1 MFNRSGKLDIAIS
14 VLPVILLEPV
24 AIEKMKAYVTLCDKE
39 IGWLGTATQSGNTV
53 TIHDMFLFEQEAH
66 ATTCEINEQA
76 VAKWYEDVLNTHE
89 NGVEIVNTMR
99 VWGHSHVNMG
109 IGASGQDDVQFKE
122 LSKNVNDFFIRIIAN
137 KKGDMQLDYYDAKTG
152 LIFHNIEWQY
162 IVSIDL
168 DAIKNEIKEK
178 VKVKTYTQYN
188 TKPYNTKPYSPT
200 PSNVTPYY
208 NKQQALDAYDWYDE
222 YYGNYGTG
230 TGLEKDN
237 IVTTWVDVLSA
248 EELMEDFA
256 FTEDDI
262 VNISELLTA
271 TGVKAYMAEEKIDE
285 TVTDEEARHLLAI
298 TTNYVNAYYGR
309 L

>member
-1 MFNRSGKLDIAIS
+1 MFNRSGKLDIAVS

-76 VAKWYEDVLNTHE
+76 VAKWYEDMFNTHE
-89 NGVEIVNTMR
+89 NGMEIVNTMR

-109 IGASGQDDVQFKE
+109 IGASGQDDTQFKE
-122 LSKNVNDFFIRIIAN
+122 LSKNVDDFFIRIIAN

-152 LIFHNIEWQY
+152 LIFNNIEWQY
-162 IVSIDL
+162 IVSVDL
-168 DAIKNEIKEK
+168 DAIKKEIAEK

-188 TKPYNTKPYSPT
+188 TKPYNTKPYTPA
-200 PSNVTPYY
+200 PSNVTPYVS
-208 NKQQALDAYDWYDE
+208 KKVADAYDWYDE
-222 YYGNYGTG
+222 YYSNYG
-230 TGLEKDN
+230 LENDN
-237 IVTTWVDVLSA
+237 VVTSWTQVSNA
-248 EELMEDFA
+248 QELMEDFA

-271 TGVKAYMAEEKIDE
+271 AGVKAYMAEEKIDD
-285 TVTDEEARHLLAI
+285 TVTDEEARHLLLI
-298 TTNYVNAYYGR
+298 TTEFVNAYYGR